1 MAENLKSGEKTNVMR
16 ILDSRKIPYDYYTC
30 QPDPGL
36 TGAQI
41 AGLLN
46 KEAGMMFKTLVTKG
60 KSGRYYVFVIPV
72 TDELELKKAAKATD
86 EKYVEMIHQK
96 ELLPL
101 TGYVHGGCSPIGMK
115 KAFPV
120 FLHSTAESLDRICV
134 SAGKVGWQIELKP
147 ADLQR
152 VVSYRSADLV

>member
-16 ILDSRKIPYDYYTC
+16 ILDSRKIPYDYYTY

-46 KEAGMMFKTLVTKG
+46 KEAGISSFQAMNQ
-60 KSGRYYVFVIPV
+60 
-72 TDELELKKAAKATD
+72 LK
-86 EKYVEMIHQK
+86 
-96 ELLPL
+96 